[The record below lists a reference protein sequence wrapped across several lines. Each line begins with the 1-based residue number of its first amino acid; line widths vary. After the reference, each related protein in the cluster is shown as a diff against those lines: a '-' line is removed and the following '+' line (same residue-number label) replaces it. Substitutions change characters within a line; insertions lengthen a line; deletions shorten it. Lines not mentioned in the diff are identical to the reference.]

1 MARPPLDIG
10 NADPKG
16 PLKGKGAQPA
26 RQGGCPAPVAFPA
39 ITNAREAEHWLR
51 VFESERAEVLVA
63 FNVLQQRFAEE
74 VPAPLARLVRR
85 QGGGLLWRKRSARP
99 ETQTLFEL
107 AGEVGRELLQGLSPP
122 ERRRYLDTEAERL
135 RLNARFAI
143 ANTATRSLSHY
154 LERYGAIRAL
164 RKSSEMDSGF
174 SLDRTPGS
182 SYTAP

>member
-16 PLKGKGAQPA
+16 LLKGKGAQRP
-26 RQGGCPAPVAFPA
+26 RGGRWPAPVPVPA

-51 VFESERAEVLVA
+51 VFGSERAEVLVA
-63 FNVLQQRFAEE
+63 FHVLQQRFADE

-107 AGEVGRELLQGLSPP
+107 AGEVGRELLQGLSPA
-122 ERRRYLDTEAERL
+122 ERRPYLDAEAERL
-135 RLNARFAI
+135 RLNACWAI
-143 ANTATRSLSHY
+143 VNAATRSLSHY
-154 LERYGAIRAL
+154 LERYRAIRAL
-164 RKSSEMDSGF
+164 RKSSETG
-174 SLDRTPGS
+174 
-182 SYTAP
+182 